1 MSRAVTPILRFEAAT
16 LGYSRKPVVTG
27 LSGVLH
33 EGEALALIGP
43 NGSGKTTFLRS
54 ILAEADILAGRVDVT
69 AGAIGHVPQSAD
81 LDLEFPVTAEEV
93 VAMGLYGELGWFRRL
108 ARAHRVRV
116 QAALERVGMAERAD
130 TRFGRLSGGQ
140 RQRILLARAIVA
152 RPRLILLDE
161 PFNGLDQ
168 PNRDA
173 LIDLIR
179 SVKAEGVGVV
189 VSTHDLSLAT
199 LTCERALLLAGRQ
212 VAFGPLRDVLTPE
225 NLACAYGAGS
235 DVLVEA
241 SVGVQA
247 HTKPQVHGAT
257 LIDTAT
263 PTEVAG
269 QAADARSEASQTR

>member
-1 MSRAVTPILRFEAAT
+1 MPTAMPPILRFDAAD
-16 LGYSRKPVVTG
+16 LGYARRPVVTG

-54 ILAEADILAGRVDVT
+54 ILSEAEILAGSVEVA

-93 VAMGLYGELGWFRRL
+93 VTMGLYGELGWFRRP
-108 ARAHRVRV
+108 AREHRFRVR
-116 QAALERVGMAERAD
+116 AALERVGMGDRAGM
-130 TRFGRLSGGQ
+130 RFGRLSGGQ
-140 RQRILLARAIVA
+140 RQRILLARALVA

-173 LIDLIR
+173 LIGIIR

-189 VSTHDLSLAT
+189 VSTHDLSLAR

-212 VAFGPLRDVLTPE
+212 IAFGPLQEVLTPE
-225 NLACAYGAGS
+225 HLAQAYGIGS
-235 DVLVEA
+235 DVLIE
-241 SVGVQA
+241 
-247 HTKPQVHGAT
+247 
-257 LIDTAT
+257 
-263 PTEVAG
+263 
-269 QAADARSEASQTR
+269 ADAGAAIEVRLTR